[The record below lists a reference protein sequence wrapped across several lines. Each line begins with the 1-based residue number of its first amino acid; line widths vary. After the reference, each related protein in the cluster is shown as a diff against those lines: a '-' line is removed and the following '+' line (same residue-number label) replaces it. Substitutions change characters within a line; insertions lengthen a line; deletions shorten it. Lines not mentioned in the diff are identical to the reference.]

1 MSKFK
6 LTYVDKKILDFK
18 EVDDSESRDFYEE
31 SMSID
36 EFVKFTQSNNIS
48 IEDNLKIAFRH
59 SQSSKLKEI
68 FLVDKQNKLPA
79 QYVFDS
85 EKQAMLFAQQQGL
98 ELSVHLQPQNVKD
111 IIANFFSG
119 GDCDFPGYQK
129 IKENYEKELEK
140 AGGESCTKCAK
151 NRIVRKYQEIIVD
164 AMSDKPKNAYSVA
177 ELKNK

>member
-18 EVDDSESRDFYEE
+18 QVEDSESRDFYEE
-31 SMSID
+31 SVTID
-36 EFVKFTQSNNIS
+36 EFYKFIQSSNITLQ
-48 IEDNLKIAFRH
+48 DNLKIAFRY
-59 SQSSKLKEI
+59 SQDSKLKEV
-68 FLVDKQNKLPA
+68 FLVDQKNKLPA

-85 EKQAMLFAQQQGL
+85 EEQAMLFAQQQGL
-98 ELSVHLQPQNVKD
+98 ELSVHLQPQSVKD
-111 IIANFFSG
+111 TIANFFSG
-119 GDCDFPGYQK
+119 GNCNFPGYNK
-129 IKENYEKELEK
+129 IKENYDKELEK

-164 AMSDKPKNAYSVA
+164 AMSDNPKNAYSVA